1 MERKSSE
8 IRKGIPIRKEVEIEF
23 IKDKRAEHAIISNM
37 QKSLYKKVKDL
48 SILCGVEIAIIIFSI
63 AGQPFFFGNPDVE
76 SVVHQ
81 FAEAKQPTASPSSRY
96 IMKKRMKKRKEEEHE
111 NKEKA
116 IDPSEDFKLTNLER
130 VKKLDQKIEKFEDR
144 MVKEIVQQQFVI
156 GSEDSKFVHEMSETS
171 SSTFPFKWLS
181 L

>member
-8 IRKGIPIRKEVEIEF
+8 IRKGIPIRKKVEIEF

-48 SILCGVEIAIIIFSI
+48 SILCEVEIAITIFSI

-81 FAEAKQPTASPSSRY
+81 FSEAKQPTASPSSRY
-96 IMKKRMKKRKEEEHE
+96 IMKKRKEEERE

-116 IDPSEDFKLTNLER
+116 TDPSEDFKLTDLER
-130 VKKLDQKIEKFEDR
+130 VKKLDQKIEKFEHHL
-144 MVKEIVQQQFVI
+144 VKENVQQQFVI
-156 GSEDSKFVHEMSETS
+156 GSEDSKFVLEISETS